1 MHLKN
6 GQYKQYCSTQEKE
19 KKPNMKF
26 ALDEYL
32 ELQGVDSVLNLPW
45 TAEYGI
51 EEQEFGNELKEND
64 IRTNESEVQVNSI
77 AFNNILDDIIHCR
90 NMSRTNTSVKQ
101 QSVYSFTA
109 GELVDCGVYRAN
121 LFCVS
126 HGSLDTAGSK
136 PPKYQEF
143 RSMLHTIWEQG
154 SNTITPSNP
163 AVKMLT
169 TSMNKLAIALGQAK
183 QVAQQ
188 KGVPANET
196 TQRYPVRPRHQ
207 GRPTQR
213 AYIQARPP
221 TNAPKGPKA
230 HRNPLIDRIGARVS
244 PYERHR
250 TRGGARRREWR
261 EKWRNEKE
269 KEQGKENRDTKGDG
283 EEKQTDAYRK
293 STEETSGPSSGHG
306 NNKVDGGVTGTVP
319 DIPKRENYTCPIHA
333 NKTKEVI
340 NNKDWDWD
348 QFANS
353 EAD

>member
-1 MHLKN
+1 
-6 GQYKQYCSTQEKE
+6 
-19 KKPNMKF
+19 
-26 ALDEYL
+26 
-32 ELQGVDSVLNLPW
+32 
-45 TAEYGI
+45 
-51 EEQEFGNELKEND
+51 
-64 IRTNESEVQVNSI
+64 
-77 AFNNILDDIIHCR
+77 
-90 NMSRTNTSVKQ
+90 
-101 QSVYSFTA
+101 
-109 GELVDCGVYRAN
+109 
-121 LFCVS
+121 
-126 HGSLDTAGSK
+126 
-136 PPKYQEF
+136 
-143 RSMLHTIWEQG
+143 MLHTIREQG

-163 AVKMLT
+163 AVEMLT
-169 TSMNKLAIALGQAK
+169 TSMNELAIALGQAK

-207 GRPTQR
+207 GRPIQR

-221 TNAPKGPKA
+221 INAPKGPKA

-261 EKWRNEKE
+261 EKWRNEKA

-319 DIPKRENYTCPIHA
+319 DIPERENYTSPIHA
-333 NKTKEVI
+333 NKTEEVI
-340 NNKDWDWD
+340 NDEDWDWD
-348 QFANS
+348 RFANS